1 MQEVLVRWRNKTEH
15 FIYKNIVKRIFFRID
30 PENVHDHVMKTGKF
44 LGSHYLTKKV
54 TKGLFYYQNQ
64 KLEQKILNITF
75 KNPIG
80 LAAGFDKNAEL
91 TDILPAIGFGFVEV
105 GSITGKPCEGN
116 PKPRL
121 WRLKNSKALVVYYG
135 LKNDGCK
142 AIGQRLRTKKF
153 EIPIGVSIAKTNNE
167 KTISVEAGIKDYVE
181 AYQELHTIGAY
192 VTINIS
198 CPNTYG
204 GEPFTDAK
212 KLDLLLTEID
222 KLPHT
227 KPIFL
232 KISPDLTEK
241 QIDDIIKVCNKH
253 SIQGFICSNLT
264 KNRKNS
270 KICDMN
276 VPEKGGISGKVA
288 EELANNLIRY
298 VYKKTKGDYIIIG
311 CGGVFTGEDAYKKIK
326 AGASLIQLITG
337 MIFEGP
343 QTIAAINQEL
353 VRLLEKDGYATISE
367 AIGADHENKNN
378 TKKSAA

>member
-1 MQEVLVRWRNKTEH
+1 MNEALVKIRNNTEQ
-15 FIYKNIVKRIFFRID
+15 FFYKNIVKRIFFRID
-30 PENVHDHVMKTGKF
+30 PENVHDHIMKTGKF
-44 LGSHYLTKKV
+44 LGRNYITKRLTKS
-54 TKGLFYYQNQ
+54 LFYY
-64 KLEQKILNITF
+64 KHPMLEQQIQGIAF

-91 TDILPAIGFGFVEV
+91 TDILPAIGFGFIEV

-142 AIGQRLRTKKF
+142 AISQRLREKKF
-153 EIPIGVSIAKTNNE
+153 EIPVGISIAKTNNKE
-167 KTISVEAGIKDYVE
+167 TISVEAGIKDYVE
-181 AYQELHTIGAY
+181 AYKEFLNIGAY
-192 VTINIS
+192 ITINIS
-198 CPNTYG
+198 CPNTFG

-212 KLDLLLTEID
+212 KLDQLLTEID
-222 KLPHT
+222 KLPHK

-241 QIDDIIKVCNKH
+241 QINALVEVCNKH

-298 VYKKTKGDYIIIG
+298 VYQKTKGDYIIIG

-343 QTIAAINQEL
+343 QTIGAINQEL
-353 VRLLEKDGYATISE
+353 VKLLEKDGYQNIHE
-367 AIGADHENKNN
+367 AVGADYGNKNN
-378 TKKSAA
+378 PKKSAA

>member
-1 MQEVLVRWRNKTEH
+1 MHETIVKARNAAEH
-15 FIYKNIVKRIFFRID
+15 FIYKNILKRIFFKLD
-30 PENVHDHVMKTGKF
+30 PENVHDRITRTGKF
-44 LGSHYLTKKV
+44 LGRHYLTKQL
-54 TKGLFYYQNQ
+54 TKGLFYYQHPM
-64 KLEQKILNITF
+64 LEQKLVGITF

-91 TDILPAIGFGFVEV
+91 TDILPAVGFGFIEV

-135 LKNDGCK
+135 LKNEGCK
-142 AIGQRLRTKKF
+142 VISQRLRTKKF
-153 EIPIGVSIAKTNNE
+153 EIPVGVSIAKTNNKE
-167 KTISVEAGIKDYVE
+167 TISVEAGIKDYVA
-181 AYQELHTIGAY
+181 AYKELHTIGAY
-192 VTINIS
+192 ITINIS

-212 KLDLLLTEID
+212 KLDLLLIEID

-227 KPIFL
+227 KPVFL

-241 QIDDIIKVCNKH
+241 QIDAIIAVCNQH
-253 SIQGFICSNLT
+253 NIQGFICSNLT
-264 KNRKNS
+264 KNRRNS

-276 VPEKGGISGKVA
+276 VPDKGGISGKVA

-298 VYKKTKGDYIIIG
+298 VYRKTKGKYIIIG
-311 CGGVFTGEDAYKKIK
+311 CGGVFTGEDAYRKIK

-343 QTIAAINQEL
+343 QTIAAVNQEL
-353 VRLLEKDGYATISE
+353 VHLLKKDGYSSLSE
-367 AIGADHENKNN
+367 AIGTGHE
-378 TKKSAA
+378 SWQQRS